1 MRLHGVGKRYGLWQ
15 PWVVRDVSLDV
26 RPGALIRLEG
36 KNGAGKSTLLRVIAG
51 VTAPSQGAITGRLVT
66 GYVPERFP
74 AALPFPARG
83 YLTHLGR
90 VHGLASADLAK
101 RIEACLDRLGGSE
114 LGDVPLRHMSK
125 GMCQKVAIA
134 QAMLPG
140 TGLLALDEA
149 WTGLDA
155 QAREALD
162 GVVAERLAEGG
173 SVVYID
179 HDPARLA
186 GLGAERWLIDH
197 GRASLVGAGASGAGD
212 DGKPGSDDAGGPR

>member
-15 PWVVRDVSLDV
+15 PWVVRDVSLHI
-26 RPGALIRLEG
+26 RPGTLIRLEG

-51 VTAPSQGAITGRLVT
+51 TTAPSVGTITGRPVT

-83 YLTHLGR
+83 YLAHMGR
-90 VHGLASADLAK
+90 VYGLASADLAA

-114 LGDVPLRHMSK
+114 LGNVPLRQMSK

-134 QAMLPG
+134 QALLPG
-140 TGLLALDEA
+140 TGLLVLDEA

-155 QAREALD
+155 QARAALD

-173 SVVYID
+173 AVVYVD
-179 HDPARLA
+179 HDQSRLA
-186 GLGAERWLIDH
+186 GLGAERWLIDQ
-197 GRASLVGAGASGAGD
+197 GKASPVGAGQAGGAGEPGD
-212 DGKPGSDDAGGPR
+212 DVGRRP

>member
-15 PWVVRDVSLDV
+15 PWVVCDVSLHI

-51 VTAPSQGAITGRLVT
+51 VTAPSKGTITGRPVT

-83 YLTHLGR
+83 YLAHMGR
-90 VHGLASADLAK
+90 VYGLASSDLAK

-114 LGDVPLRHMSK
+114 LGNVQMRHMSK
-125 GMCQKVAIA
+125 GMCQKVAVA
-134 QAMLPG
+134 QALLPG
-140 TGLLALDEA
+140 TGLLVLDEA

-155 QAREALD
+155 PAKAALD
-162 GVVAERLAEGG
+162 GVVAERLAQGG
-173 SVVYID
+173 SVVYVD
-179 HDPARLA
+179 HDQSRLA
-186 GLGAERWLIDH
+186 DLDAERWLIER
-197 GRASLVGAGASGAGD
+197 GKASLVGTGRR
-212 DGKPGSDDAGGPR
+212 P